1 MSVEHQ
7 SSSYHV
13 SDPEVCVYRLVFAGV
28 AYSKLERYDESE
40 KVYNRAIELFPDLPL
55 ARQGLQ
61 KLYTDREEWEK
72 LVQMLQGMA
81 ISAVERWVG
90 DRRQARASR

>member
-1 MSVEHQ
+1 VSIEHQ
-7 SSSYHV
+7 FPYCHDP
-13 SDPEVCVYRLVFAGV
+13 DPEGCVYRLVFAGV

-61 KLYTDREEWEK
+61 KLYTEREEWEK

-81 ISAVERWVG
+81 ISAVER
-90 DRRQARASR
+90 